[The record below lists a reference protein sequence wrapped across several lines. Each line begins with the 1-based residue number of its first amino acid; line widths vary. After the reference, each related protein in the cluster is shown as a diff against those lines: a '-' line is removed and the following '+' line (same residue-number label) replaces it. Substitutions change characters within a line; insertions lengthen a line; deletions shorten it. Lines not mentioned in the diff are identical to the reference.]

1 MATATIDIKGSE
13 PALIGRWVD
22 NLFGYNLFFLL
33 TIPAVIWLARSQ
45 RLDEW
50 PIWVITISGLV
61 ISGPHYGA
69 TLLRVYEKR
78 HDRRRYA
85 LFTVWLTLALLGFF
99 VVSLYSVGLGSFMLT
114 AYVCW
119 SPWHLAG
126 QNFGVAMMT
135 LRRRN
140 VPIDIW
146 SRRFLHA
153 SYLLAYVLAMLAL
166 HTGGTRSEVA
176 LGADDASIYYI
187 MRLGIP
193 PEIAEPALWILGPL
207 YLAVTIAAFVRLG
220 RGGHVRHLGPTLML
234 TATYSL
240 WYVIPALSTSMVSLI
255 YAAVWLSINHSVQYL
270 WITTYFAKR
279 NDSTPPLRFL
289 GKCLLAG
296 STLSVVP
303 ALLFVPGILGSY
315 VPYVGD
321 AEIMVF
327 TIVNLHHFVL
337 DGAIWKLRD
346 GRVGQIL
353 LNQKMKSVDK
363 TVDRSKPRN
372 LKRFVYALGALGLAT
387 PLYFAVE
394 SKLAVTSDSHSFV
407 EGSASRLAFW
417 GKDFADVQAAL
428 ARHRHIAGDSRG
440 AVDAYRRAYEIA
452 PENIGIAV
460 RLAALLLDDP
470 EGAEESLRLATI
482 AAKASEFS
490 DPAILIILGS
500 ANARLG
506 RIDVARD
513 RLERALLIA
522 ERRNDAT
529 FAAVA
534 REQLRLLGGPR

>member
-1 MATATIDIKGSE
+1 MATTTIDIKGSE

-176 LGADDASIYYI
+176 LGADHYAVALI
-187 MRLGIP
+187 MPLGLPPEFAAPGPWLLRHMDFSVSIP
-193 PEIAEPALWILGPL
+193 P
-207 YLAVTIAAFVRLG
+207 LG
-220 RGGHVRHLGPTLML
+220 R
-234 TATYSL
+234 
-240 WYVIPALSTSMVSLI
+240 W
-255 YAAVWLSINHSVQYL
+255 
-270 WITTYFAKR
+270 
-279 NDSTPPLRFL
+279 
-289 GKCLLAG
+289 
-296 STLSVVP
+296 
-303 ALLFVPGILGSY
+303 
-315 VPYVGD
+315 
-321 AEIMVF
+321 
-327 TIVNLHHFVL
+327 
-337 DGAIWKLRD
+337 
-346 GRVGQIL
+346 GRG
-353 LNQKMKSVDK
+353 
-363 TVDRSKPRN
+363 
-372 LKRFVYALGALGLAT
+372 
-387 PLYFAVE
+387 
-394 SKLAVTSDSHSFV
+394 
-407 EGSASRLAFW
+407 
-417 GKDFADVQAAL
+417 
-428 ARHRHIAGDSRG
+428 
-440 AVDAYRRAYEIA
+440 RRAT
-452 PENIGIAV
+452 
-460 RLAALLLDDP
+460 
-470 EGAEESLRLATI
+470 S
-482 AAKASEFS
+482 
-490 DPAILIILGS
+490 
-500 ANARLG
+500 
-506 RIDVARD
+506 
-513 RLERALLIA
+513 
-522 ERRNDAT
+522 
-529 FAAVA
+529 
-534 REQLRLLGGPR
+534 